1 MPAISGAPG
10 GSLMVLGKQR
20 SGWKR
25 LLMPSALSSIL
36 FLGGCAQFSADGGM
50 SLVSDLSANAIGEPA
65 AKIENKHDA
74 AAAQVRVA
82 ELLSRTMT
90 ADAAVQIALLN
101 NRGLQ
106 AAYNELGV
114 SEAMMVE
121 ASLPPS
127 PTVTLS
133 RIIQPSTIEIE
144 AQILQKVLSLLT
156 LPRRR
161 EIAEDRFFQ
170 AQKRAVDTTLKI
182 AADAR
187 RAYYRTVASNE
198 QVMLLQQAVSSA
210 ETVSDFAKK
219 LGETGGMAK
228 LDQAREHAF
237 TAEVGGQLAQA
248 RLTQRLERERL
259 NQALGLWGAQLK
271 YKLPEKLPALPS
283 KPKIDDD
290 DDIETEAVLS
300 RIDLEIARMEVAILA
315 KEYGLTQATRFI
327 DVLEARGIR
336 RVEKNKITD
345 VNYTLGPG
353 PTLIRAE
360 TQRTEKIRWRGFDI
374 DFQIPIY
381 DFGEAQTRRA
391 EEIYMAAVNRVIEK
405 AVNVRA
411 EARQAYQTYR
421 GTYDVVRHYERE
433 ILPLRQIITQQTLLN
448 YNGMLVDVFQL
459 LADARSRID
468 TNVQAANARRDFWL
482 AKVDLHTAVV
492 GGRDGST
499 GAVAAASG
507 G

>member
-1 MPAISGAPG
+1 MG
-10 GSLMVLGKQR
+10 LGRHR
-20 SGWKR
+20 SVWKR
-25 LLMPSALSSIL
+25 LMMVSASSSIVVS
-36 FLGGCAQFSADGGM
+36 GGCAQFSPDGGM
-50 SLVSDLSANAIGEPA
+50 SLVSDLSTAAIGQPA
-65 AKIENKHDA
+65 AKIHDEHDA
-74 AAAQVRVA
+74 AAAEARVA

-90 ADAAVQIALLN
+90 ADAAVQIALVN

-133 RIIQPSTIEIE
+133 RLIQPSSIEIE
-144 AQILQKVLSLLT
+144 AQILQNVLGLLT

-161 EIAEDRFFQ
+161 EIAEDRFLQ
-170 AQKRAVDTTLKI
+170 AQKRAVDETLKI
-182 AADAR
+182 AADER
-187 RAYYRTVASNE
+187 RGYYRTVAANE
-198 QVMLLQQAVSSA
+198 QVVLLRQAVTSA
-210 ETVSDFAKK
+210 ETVSDFAVK

-259 NQALGLWGAQLK
+259 NQALGLWGVQLN
-271 YKLPEKLPALPS
+271 YKLSYKLPALPP
-283 KPKIDDD
+283 KPKVE

-300 RIDLEIARMEVAILA
+300 RIDLEIARMEIAILA
-315 KEYGLTQATRFI
+315 KEFGLTRATRFI
-327 DVLEARGIR
+327 DVLEVRGIR
-336 RVEKNKITD
+336 RIEKNKVTD
-345 VNYTLGPG
+345 IDYALGPG
-353 PTLIRAE
+353 PTLVRSE
-360 TQRTEKIRWRGFDI
+360 TQRTEKVRWRGFDV

-381 DFGEAQTRRA
+381 DFGEVRTRRA
-391 EEIYMAAVNRVIEK
+391 EETYMAAVNRLIEK
-405 AVNVRA
+405 AVNVRS
-411 EARQAYQTYR
+411 EARQAYQAYR

-433 ILPLRQIITQQTLLN
+433 VLPLRQIITEQTLLN

-459 LADARSRID
+459 LADARARID
-468 TNVQAANARRDFWL
+468 TNVQAATARRDFWL
-482 AKVDLHTAVV
+482 AKVDLHTAVL
-492 GGRDGST
+492 GGREGGVVPT
-499 GAVAAASG
+499 ALAAGSG

>member
-1 MPAISGAPG
+1 MSASGP
-10 GSLMVLGKQR
+10 
-20 SGWKR
+20 
-25 LLMPSALSSIL
+25 LLL
-36 FLGGCAQFSADGGM
+36 LGGCAQFTPDGGM
-50 SLVSDLSANAIGEPA
+50 TLVSDLSTGALGEPTV
-65 AKIENKHDA
+65 KIRDEHDA
-74 AAAQVRVA
+74 AAAQARVA

-90 ADAAVQIALLN
+90 PDAAVQIALLN

-133 RIIQPSTIEIE
+133 RLIQPSTIEIE
-144 AQILQKVLSLLT
+144 AQILQNVLSLLT

-161 EIAEDRFFQ
+161 EIAEDRFLQ
-170 AQKRAVDTTLKI
+170 AQKRAVDSTLKI

-187 RAYYRTVASNE
+187 RAYYRAVAANE
-198 QVMLLQQAVSSA
+198 QVVLLQQAVTSA

-237 TAEVGGQLAQA
+237 TAEVGGQLALA

-271 YKLPEKLPALPS
+271 YKLPDKLPALPA
-283 KPKIDDD
+283 KPKIE

-300 RIDLEIARMEVAILA
+300 RIDLEIARMEVAIVA
-315 KEYGLTQATRFI
+315 KEFGLAHATRFI
-327 DVLEARGIR
+327 DVLEVRGIR
-336 RVEKNKITD
+336 RLEKNTVTD
-345 VNYTLGPG
+345 VDYTLAPPG
-353 PTLIRAE
+353 PTLIRTE
-360 TQRTEKIRWRGFDI
+360 TQRTEKIRWRGLDV

-381 DFGEAQTRRA
+381 DFGEVRTRRA
-391 EEIYMAAVNRVIEK
+391 EETYMAAVNRVIEK

-411 EARQAYQTYR
+411 EARQAYQAYR
-421 GTYDVVRHYERE
+421 GTYDVVRHFERE
-433 ILPLRQIITQQTLLN
+433 ILPLRQIITEQTLLN
-448 YNGMLVDVFQL
+448 YNGMLIDVFQL
-459 LADARSRID
+459 LLDARARID

-492 GGRDGST
+492 GGRDSGT
-499 GAVAAASG
+499 AAVVAGSG

>member
-1 MPAISGAPG
+1 
-10 GSLMVLGKQR
+10 MVLGRRR
-20 SGWKR
+20 SVWKR
-25 LLMPSALSSIL
+25 LMMMSASGSVLL
-36 FLGGCAQFSADGGM
+36 LGGCAQFSADGGM
-50 SLVSDLSANAIGEPA
+50 SLVSDLSTAAIGEPA
-65 AKIENKHDA
+65 AKIRDEHDA
-74 AAAQVRVA
+74 AVAQARVS

-90 ADAAVQIALLN
+90 PDAAVQIALLN

-133 RIIQPSTIEIE
+133 RLIQPSTIEIE
-144 AQILQKVLSLLT
+144 AQILQNVLSLLT

-161 EIAEDRFFQ
+161 EIAEDRFLQ
-170 AQKRAVDTTLKI
+170 AQKRAVDATLKI

-187 RAYYRTVASNE
+187 RTYYRAVAANE
-198 QVMLLQQAVSSA
+198 QVVLLQQAVTSA

-248 RLTQRLERERL
+248 RLTQRLEREWL
-259 NQALGLWGAQLK
+259 NQSLGLWGAQLK
-271 YKLPEKLPALPS
+271 YKLPDKLPALPA
-283 KPKIDDD
+283 KPKIE

-315 KEYGLTQATRFI
+315 KEFGLTHATRFI
-327 DVLEARGIR
+327 DVLDVRGIR
-336 RVEKNKITD
+336 RVEKNRVTD
-345 VNYTLGPG
+345 VDYTLAPG
-353 PTLIRAE
+353 PTLIRTE
-360 TQRTEKIRWRGFDI
+360 TQRTEKVRWRGFDV

-381 DFGEAQTRRA
+381 DFGEVRTRRA
-391 EEIYMAAVNRVIEK
+391 EETYMVAVNRVIEK

-421 GTYDVVRHYERE
+421 GTYDVVSHYERE
-433 ILPLRQIITQQTLLN
+433 ILPLRQIITEQTLLN
-448 YNGMLVDVFQL
+448 YNGMLIDVFQL
-459 LADARSRID
+459 LADARARID
-468 TNVQAANARRDFWL
+468 TNVLAANARRDFWL

-492 GGRDGST
+492 GGRDSGT
-499 GAVAAASG
+499 AALAAGSG